1 MVQEKTEI
9 CVMHQNLS
17 PKWDGKASSTRIVGR
32 PTGLLLIEPYV
43 HVGQHMQV
51 GNEVRP
57 ILLIFVTNHSLRC
70 LIIASRADHFSQML
84 NDSRVQTNTC
94 TLLGNKIVKY
104 RNLLAEHV
112 SVCRRT
118 REKKS

>member
-1 MVQEKTEI
+1 MVQGKTEI
-9 CVMHQNLS
+9 CVTHQNLS
-17 PKWDGKASSTRIVGR
+17 PKRDEKASSTRIVGW

-43 HVGQHMQV
+43 HVGLHMQV

-57 ILLIFVTNHSLRC
+57 ILLIFVTSLSLRSG

-94 TLLGNKIVKY
+94 ILLGNKIVKY
-104 RNLLAEHV
+104 HSLLAEHV
-112 SVCRRT
+112 SVC
-118 REKKS
+118 

>member
-1 MVQEKTEI
+1 MGLVGISLVFYCMVQEKTEI

-43 HVGQHMQV
+43 HVGLQMQV

-57 ILLIFVTNHSLRC
+57 ILLIFVTNLSLR
-70 LIIASRADHFSQML
+70 AVFDYRFKGRSRLS
-84 NDSRVQTNTC
+84 NVER
-94 TLLGNKIVKY
+94 
-104 RNLLAEHV
+104 LA
-112 SVCRRT
+112 RPD
-118 REKKS
+118 